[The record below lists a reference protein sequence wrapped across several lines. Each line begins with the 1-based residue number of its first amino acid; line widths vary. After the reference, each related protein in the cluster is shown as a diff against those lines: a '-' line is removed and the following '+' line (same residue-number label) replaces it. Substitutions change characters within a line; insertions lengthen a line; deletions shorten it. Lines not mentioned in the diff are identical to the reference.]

1 MEENEIIQDVES
13 SEIANEEEV
22 LEETS
27 EENVEVEV
35 DDTDEDVEHPQE
47 VDEVKDEN
55 VEEIPLLSKDEL
67 AHTYKTANTI
77 FIVDCVVSG
86 LALFFFL
93 IPLILPVGKSVSSF
107 VPLIFAISG
116 IVLTIVLKNFLKK
129 LKNQKDELEKKVGN
143 NVLTFGYFATAFLV
157 IDIVVGGVILAI
169 PLTSL
174 AISLVVAAVAAIGSL
189 VTALVSVII
198 GVILVL
204 ALLVIAMIAVIV
216 GAVLAII
223 FFVVPAIMSS
233 VNAAI
238 LVL

>member
-1 MEENEIIQDVES
+1 M
-13 SEIANEEEV
+13 
-22 LEETS
+22 
-27 EENVEVEV
+27 
-35 DDTDEDVEHPQE
+35 
-47 VDEVKDEN
+47 
-55 VEEIPLLSKDEL
+55 
-67 AHTYKTANTI
+67 
-77 FIVDCVVSG
+77 
-86 LALFFFL
+86 
-93 IPLILPVGKSVSSF
+93 
-107 VPLIFAISG
+107 PLIFAIGG

-189 VTALVSVII
+189 VTALVSVVI
-198 GVILVL
+198 GVI
-204 ALLVIAMIAVIV
+204 
-216 GAVLAII
+216 
-223 FFVVPAIMSS
+223 FVVPAIMSS